1 MNSRFLLYM
10 AFFLVLFMI
19 WQQWQIEQNP
29 NMALNKNHDNAEN
42 TLSPDDFPE
51 QGVISESKK
60 STINSEEKPDNYQ
73 KIKWASSWLYLTRM
87 FRLQLIQ

>member
-19 WQQWQIEQNP
+19 YTEWQREQNP
-29 NMALNKNHDNAEN
+29 NMVLNQNQDNAEN

-60 STINSEEKPDNYQ
+60 STIFL
-73 KIKWASSWLYLTRM
+73 SSGIPLCFKFSYLINKK
-87 FRLQLIQ
+87 FFLKF

>member
-29 NMALNKNHDNAEN
+29 NVAVNQNHDNAEN

-51 QGVISESKK
+51 QGVILS
-60 STINSEEKPDNYQ
+60 
-73 KIKWASSWLYLTRM
+73 
-87 FRLQLIQ
+87 LIHI

>member
-29 NMALNKNHDNAEN
+29 NMVLNQNQDNAEN

-51 QGVISESKK
+51 QGVISESKQ
-60 STINSEEKPDNYQ
+60 STINSEEKSQ
-73 KIKWASSWLYLTRM
+73 TITKK
-87 FRLQLIQ
+87 

>member
-10 AFFLVLFMI
+10 AFILVHFMI

-29 NMALNKNHDNAEN
+29 NMALNQNQDYAEN
-42 TLSPDDFPE
+42 TLSPEDFPE

-60 STINSEEKPDNYQ
+60 STINSEEKTRQLPKN
-73 KIKWASSWLYLTRM
+73 KILVSPCK
-87 FRLQLIQ
+87 